1 MCTIFTSKL
10 MVSSILLQSRALFID
25 LSRIPVNKG
34 IKSRLGW
41 TKHSDLYE
49 ILLLS
54 LDLNFL
60 CLLTGAEC
68 GKGLYLVHL
77 RCNIIYYS
85 QLTKN
90 KENKTCL
97 RMNLTLTKVHK
108 TKKPNKLYYTGD
120 SPDIYFLQSD
130 SVIHFFY
137 NLKGYIGRNIY
148 NILLA
153 KRMKKKMS
161 PIYTPGGS

>member
-1 MCTIFTSKL
+1 MCPIFTSKL
-10 MVSSILLQSRALFID
+10 VVSSILLQSRALFID

-34 IKSRLGW
+34 IKSRLRW

-49 ILLLS
+49 ILHLS

-68 GKGLYLVHL
+68 GKGLYLAHL
-77 RCNIIYYS
+77 QCNIIYYS

-97 RMNLTLTKVHK
+97 TMNLTLTKVHK
-108 TKKPNKLYYTGD
+108 TKKYYTGD
-120 SPDIYFLQSD
+120 NPDIYFLQSG

-153 KRMKKKMS
+153 KRMEKKNS